1 MLPDCGFNMLCFD
14 SRKIFQLKFCL
25 KFAFSLQ
32 AQYLEEI
39 LREGYSHP
47 AVKGIIM
54 FAGPEIA
61 GFNATTLADKNF
73 TNTPSGDVVDNL
85 IAEWKS
91 GASDHKTDGGGLV
104 SLSLFH
110 GDYDVIVRHPL
121 TNYSTTLSFR
131 VAEEKPQK
139 IVHVHI

>member
-1 MLPDCGFNMLCFD
+1 MLKRFVFP
-14 SRKIFQLKFCL
+14 
-25 KFAFSLQ
+25 LQ

-73 TNTPSGDVVDNL
+73 INTPSGHVVDNL
-85 IAEWKS
+85 IAEWQS
-91 GASDHKTDGGGLV
+91 GTSDHKTDGGGLV
-104 SLSLFH
+104 GLSLFH
-110 GDYDVIVRHPL
+110 GDYDVTVKHPF
-121 TNYSTTLSFR
+121 TNSSATLSFK
-131 VAEEKPQK
+131 VADEKPQV
-139 IVHVHI
+139 IVLVHIES